1 MRDKTMKVKSVT
13 LTERQVTWIK
23 NIQTKCEIGF
33 SDALRRELDKHIERE
48 ESSKVSK

>member
-13 LTERQVTWIK
+13 LTDRQVAWVK
-23 NIQTKCEIGF
+23 DIQTRCEIGF

-48 ESSKVSK
+48 ESSKASK